1 LGTLPVTVSAT
12 AARLAIAV
20 MMIAAPLAAAPAQ
33 QFSESYKFLEAVRK
47 AEGNTV
53 NEILNKP
60 GQSIVN
66 TRDRTTGDSALHI
79 VTRRSDPTYMR
90 FLLQKGANPNLQDAR
105 GNTPMM
111 LAVEQNF
118 GDGVDILI
126 AYKGNVNLAN
136 SSGETPL
143 MRAVQMRNFEL
154 VRTLLAANADPDQ
167 TDFVAG
173 MSARA
178 YAARDGRSPAIA
190 KALADAPKRGT
201 AANAAGPVLR

>member
-1 LGTLPVTVSAT
+1 MTVST
-12 AARLAIAV
+12 RAARLALSALLITT
-20 MMIAAPLAAAPAQ
+20 PLSALSAQ
-33 QFSESYKFLEAVRK
+33 QFSESYKFLEAIRK

-66 TRDRTTGDSALHI
+66 ARDRSTGDSALHI
-79 VTRRSDPTYMR
+79 VTRRSDATYMR

-111 LAVEQNF
+111 LAVEQSF
-118 GDGVDILI
+118 GDGVDILKN
-126 AYKGNVNLAN
+126 YKANVNLAN

-143 MRAVQMRNFEL
+143 IRAVQMRNYEL
-154 VRTLLAANADPDQ
+154 VRILLAAGADPDQ
-167 TDFVAG
+167 SDFAAG

-178 YAARDGRSPAIA
+178 YAARDSRSPAIT
-190 KALADAPKRGT
+190 KALADAPKRG
-201 AANAAGPVLR
+201 ARGNAAGPVLR